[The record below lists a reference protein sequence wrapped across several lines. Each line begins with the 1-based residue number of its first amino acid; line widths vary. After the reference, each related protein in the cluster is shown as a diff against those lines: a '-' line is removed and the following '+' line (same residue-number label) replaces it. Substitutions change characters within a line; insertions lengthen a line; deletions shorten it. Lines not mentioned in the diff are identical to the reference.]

1 LRQNKELKERVFK
14 LAEVKLGV
22 RVYAQHMGRRID
34 GLVGRVEKRFV
45 SEEIIEASELG
56 RFPLISTGRQNGG

>member
-14 LAEVKLGV
+14 LAEEKLAV

-34 GLVGRVEKRFV
+34 GLVGRVEKRFI

-56 RFPLISTGRQNGG
+56 KISLD